1 MGQARP
7 FRKATVLVVENDEEE
22 RFLVSMLFEESDLD
36 VIACDNAETAAAIM
50 AEKPGE
56 IAIVFADMRLGGK
69 MDGVDL
75 ARTVSRKYPGVS
87 VIVTAQHHN
96 KRLEQL
102 PARAEFVQKPWLAL
116 DLLRKAERLRAAWSA
131 S

>member
-36 VIACDNAETAAAIM
+36 VIACDNAETAAAILD
-50 AEKPGE
+50 EKPGE
-56 IAIVFADMRLGGK
+56 IAMVFADMRLGGK

-75 ARTVSRKYPGVS
+75 ARTVSRKYPDITVMVAAPDRS
-87 VIVTAQHHN
+87 A
-96 KRLEQL
+96 RLAQL
-102 PARAEFVQKPWLAL
+102 PARAEFVAKPWLAL